1 MTQASTLRLA
11 IALAC
16 GSLSAALFAEPVTY
30 VVDSSHTF
38 PAFEADHQ
46 GGLSI
51 WRGKIKSTSGTVVL
65 DKTAG
70 SGSVD
75 ISMEMA
81 SIDFGHDAM
90 NEHAM
95 NEDILDVQ
103 RYPTATYVGELARFV
118 NGSPT
123 AIEGSLTMHGV
134 SRPVNLA
141 IERFKCQPHFRHGR
155 EVCGADASAT
165 IDREEFGVDYDKENG
180 FFMDVKLLITIEAQI
195 PAE

>member
-1 MTQASTLRLA
+1 MTQAFTLRLA
-11 IALAC
+11 LALAC

-30 VVDSSHTF
+30 VVDPSHTF

-51 WRGKIKSTSGTVVL
+51 WRGKIESSSGTVVL
-65 DKTAG
+65 DKAAR
-70 SGSVD
+70 SGSVE

-81 SIDFGHDAM
+81 SIDFGHDGM

-95 NEDILDVQ
+95 NADILDVE

-123 AIEGSLTMHGV
+123 AVEGALTMHGV
-134 SRPVNLA
+134 TRPVNLT
-141 IERFKCQPHFRHGR
+141 IERFRCQPHFRHGR

-165 IDREEFGVDYDKENG
+165 INREEFGVDYDKENG
-180 FFMDVKLLITIEAQI
+180 FFMAVKLLITIEAQV
-195 PAE
+195 PAG

>member
-1 MTQASTLRLA
+1 M
-11 IALAC
+11 
-16 GSLSAALFAEPVTY
+16 LFR
-30 VVDSSHTF
+30 S
-38 PAFEADHQ
+38 ADHQ

>member
-1 MTQASTLRLA
+1 
-11 IALAC
+11 
-16 GSLSAALFAEPVTY
+16 
-30 VVDSSHTF
+30 
-38 PAFEADHQ
+38 
-46 GGLSI
+46 
-51 WRGKIKSTSGTVVL
+51 
-65 DKTAG
+65 
-70 SGSVD
+70 
-75 ISMEMA
+75 
-81 SIDFGHDAM
+81 
-90 NEHAM
+90 M

-180 FFMDVKLLITIEAQI
+180 FFMDVKLLITSEAQI

>member
-123 AIEGSLTMHGV
+123 AVEGSLTMHGV